1 MKRIIWAVAIIAIVL
16 FFAFRLYSNKVEIN
30 KAAQFKEK
38 IENVPVR
45 ITKVAMQAVDYEF
58 SYLGSFAPAHEVN
71 FGAEMQGKIIQTYI
85 EEGNPVTK
93 GQLLAKIDAEKLQI
107 RLSSEQVALEN
118 AKATYQKL
126 SRDLE
131 RYKNL
136 QEENAIAD
144 INFQQS
150 KLSAKQAE
158 LNTQSAQIQIK
169 STQKDISQTNIIA
182 PISGYLTNKI
192 FEVGT
197 MASPNANLGTITDI
211 SNVKLVAMIPE
222 SDILKFQKGQSIKV
236 SVDALPDKEFEGSI
250 TQISVKAD
258 AAHNYK
264 IEITVPNSSG
274 LIKAGMYG
282 TIKGKNSQKQNK
294 LLIPRAALVGSV
306 KQPQVFVAESGVA
319 KLRNIVIG
327 NSFGNNLEI
336 VSGLK
341 EGESVIAT
349 GQLNLQDGTTIK
361 IDK

>member
-1 MKRIIWAVAIIAIVL
+1 
-16 FFAFRLYSNKVEIN
+16 
-30 KAAQFKEK
+30 
-38 IENVPVR
+38 
-45 ITKVAMQAVDYEF
+45 
-58 SYLGSFAPAHEVN
+58 
-71 FGAEMQGKIIQTYI
+71 
-85 EEGNPVTK
+85 
-93 GQLLAKIDAEKLQI
+93 
-107 RLSSEQVALEN
+107 
-118 AKATYQKL
+118 
-126 SRDLE
+126 
-131 RYKNL
+131 
-136 QEENAIAD
+136 
-144 INFQQS
+144 
-150 KLSAKQAE
+150 
-158 LNTQSAQIQIK
+158 
-169 STQKDISQTNIIA
+169 
-182 PISGYLTNKI
+182 
-192 FEVGT
+192 

-236 SVDALPDKEFEGSI
+236 SADALPDKEFEGSI